1 MLDSPFGRFVLRLG
15 PLKEKI
21 GEDEYLAVCQ
31 LNERLVIERN
41 QEGDWEIQS
50 LNGAID
56 SLRNAVLTSA
66 VGDWAKKDGTGI
78 GFGAFT
84 GFILPNGAVRAP
96 DLAWIRR
103 EKWET
108 LSDDQKE
115 RFAPF
120 SPDFVVEV
128 RAKHECLKEL
138 QAKLE
143 EYVANG
149 SLLGWLLDPEEHTA
163 YVYRERAPVEVLKNA
178 EAISGEPLL
187 RGLSLDLTELW
198 NPSI

>member
-1 MLDSPFGRFVLRLG
+1 MLDSPFGKFVLHLG
-15 PLKEKI
+15 SLKEKI
-21 GEDEYLAVCQ
+21 SEEDYFEICRC
-31 LNERLVIERN
+31 NELLVIERN

-143 EYVANG
+143 EYMANG

-163 YVYRERAPVEVLKNA
+163 YVYRERAPVKVLKNA

-187 RGLSLDLTELW
+187 RGLTVDLTELW

>member
-15 PLKEKI
+15 PLKGKI

-31 LNERLVIERN
+31 LNEQLVIERN

-56 SLRNAVLTSA
+56 SLRNAALTRA
-66 VGDWAKKDGTGI
+66 VADWAKKDGTGI

-84 GFILPNGAVRAP
+84 GFTLPSGAVRAP
-96 DLAWIRR
+96 DHAWIRR
-103 EKWET
+103 ERWET
-108 LSDDQKE
+108 LSEDQKE

-128 RAKHECLKEL
+128 RGKHECLKEL

-143 EYVANG
+143 EYMANG
-149 SLLGWLLDPEEHTA
+149 SRLGWLLDPEEHTA
-163 YVYRERAPVEVLKNA
+163 YVYRERAPVKVLKNA

-187 RGLSLDLTELW
+187 RGLTVDLTELW

>member
-1 MLDSPFGRFVLRLG
+1 MLDSPFGRFVLHLG
-15 PLKEKI
+15 
-21 GEDEYLAVCQ
+21 
-31 LNERLVIERN
+31 
-41 QEGDWEIQS
+41 
-50 LNGAID
+50 
-56 SLRNAVLTSA
+56 SLRNAALTSA

-84 GFILPNGAVRAP
+84 GFTLPNGAVRAP

-108 LSDDQKE
+108 LSEDQKE

-178 EAISGEPLL
+178 KAISGEPLL
-187 RGLSLDLTELW
+187 RGLTVDLTELW

>member
-1 MLDSPFGRFVLRLG
+1 MLDSPFGTFVLRLG

-84 GFILPNGAVRAP
+84 GFVLPNGAVRAP
-96 DLAWIRR
+96 DLGWIRR

-143 EYVANG
+143 EYMAMGLYLVGYLIQRSTQPTSIA
-149 SLLGWLLDPEEHTA
+149 
-163 YVYRERAPVEVLKNA
+163 RERP
-178 EAISGEPLL
+178 
-187 RGLSLDLTELW
+187 
-198 NPSI
+198 

>member
-15 PLKEKI
+15 PLKGKI

-31 LNERLVIERN
+31 LNEPLVIERN

-56 SLRNAVLTSA
+56 SLRNAALTRA
-66 VGDWAKKDGTGI
+66 VADWAKKDGTGI

-84 GFILPNGAVRAP
+84 GFTLPSGAVRAP
-96 DLAWIRR
+96 DHAWIRSR
-103 EKWET
+103 
-108 LSDDQKE
+108 
-115 RFAPF
+115 R
-120 SPDFVVEV
+120 
-128 RAKHECLKEL
+128 
-138 QAKLE
+138 
-143 EYVANG
+143 
-149 SLLGWLLDPEEHTA
+149 
-163 YVYRERAPVEVLKNA
+163 RAPVKVLKNA

-187 RGLSLDLTELW
+187 RGLTVDLTELW

>member
-1 MLDSPFGRFVLRLG
+1 MLDSPFGKFVLQLG
-15 PLKEKI
+15 PLREKLS
-21 GEDEYLAVCQ
+21 EADYLTVCQ
-31 LNERLVIERN
+31 LNELLVIERN

-50 LNGAID
+50 LNGAND
-56 SLRNAVLTSA
+56 SLRNAAFTRA
-66 VGDWAKKDGTGI
+66 FGEWAKKDGTGI

-84 GFILPNGAVRAP
+84 GFTLRNGAVRAP

-103 EKWET
+103 GKWEA

-115 RFAPF
+115 RFAPI

-128 RAKHECLKEL
+128 RARHEALGDL

-149 SLLGWLLDPEEHTA
+149 SLLGWLIDPAERTV
-163 YVYRERAPVEVLKNA
+163 YIYREGAPTEVLRNA
-178 EAISGEPLL
+178 EAINGEPLL
-187 RGLSLDLTELW
+187 RGLNVNLTEIW
-198 NPSI
+198 NPAI